1 MANQSSAEFHQ
12 LQREYRHMEL
22 NRKSYADESYAVLR
36 KQQATIA
43 KLRRD
48 NETLKAELGM
58 ETRHSTMKPSGD
70 TERHARLQEEVE
82 KYQAL
87 VQEESHRLQYLDDQ
101 ITTTKSK
108 MVKQRKQMGGVP
120 SGVPG
125 GRRGERAHT
134 LMIWH
139 SHL

>member
-125 GRRGERAHT
+125 ARRGEGVHT
-134 LMIWH
+134 LMI
-139 SHL
+139 